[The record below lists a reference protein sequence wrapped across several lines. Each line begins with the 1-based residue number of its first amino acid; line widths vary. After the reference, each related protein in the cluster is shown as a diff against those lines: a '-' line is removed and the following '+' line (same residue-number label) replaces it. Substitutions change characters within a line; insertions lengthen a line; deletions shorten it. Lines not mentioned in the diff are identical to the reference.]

1 MQPMQ
6 ETVLDARFLLTA
18 SPATEPV
25 TEPATKPATEPA
37 TMLAT
42 QAITTEPQSVYYFEL
57 ANVMNHFCVVV
68 RLHIVTKKKVSGPPL
83 SGYLNPKH

>member
-1 MQPMQ
+1 
-6 ETVLDARFLLTA
+6 
-18 SPATEPV
+18 
-25 TEPATKPATEPA
+25 
-37 TMLAT
+37 MLAT